1 MISERVLRGIEE
13 ARLRLEACS
22 PELKLA
28 HAEFVA
34 SAPSKLARA
43 FCSEGVKGRQFIIV
57 VTEAEAEEFRQKQLG
72 GK

>member
-1 MISERVLRGIEE
+1 MLSERILRGMEE
-13 ARLRLEACS
+13 ARLRLEACA
-22 PELKLA
+22 PEIKLA

-43 FCSEGVKGRQFIIV
+43 FCGPAVKGRQMIIV